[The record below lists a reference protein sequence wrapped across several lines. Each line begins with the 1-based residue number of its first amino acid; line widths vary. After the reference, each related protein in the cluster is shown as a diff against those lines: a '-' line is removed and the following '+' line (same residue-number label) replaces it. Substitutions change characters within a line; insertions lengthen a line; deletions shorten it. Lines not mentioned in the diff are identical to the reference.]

1 MNEQCFKF
9 NFITNRFQPFDQV
22 NPLTVYFV
30 AEDGFP
36 PSLKIIEWAT
46 VKKAVFSEE

>member
-9 NFITNRFQPFDQV
+9 NFITNRFQLFDKVNPFDC
-22 NPLTVYFV
+22 LFRSR
-30 AEDGFP
+30 G
-36 PSLKIIEWAT
+36 WAT

>member
-1 MNEQCFKF
+1 MSSALSLILLPIAFSCL
-9 NFITNRFQPFDQV
+9 IRLT
-22 NPLTVYFV
+22 PLTVYFV

-36 PSLKIIEWAT
+36 PSLNIIEWAT